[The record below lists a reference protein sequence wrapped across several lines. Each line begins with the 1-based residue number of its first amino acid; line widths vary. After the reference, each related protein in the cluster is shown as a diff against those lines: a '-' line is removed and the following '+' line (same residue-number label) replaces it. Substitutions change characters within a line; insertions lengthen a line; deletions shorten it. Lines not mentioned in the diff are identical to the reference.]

1 MVVRKQI
8 GTHAGYPSRRE
19 VLQGMAGLMLALG
32 LDGCAQT
39 HPASTAPVPDP
50 TPRPEGSVLYTYH
63 GHTNRVTTVAWSP
76 DGRYIASGALDQ
88 TAQVWSANPGEHF
101 HPVIYHG
108 HSAGVLA
115 VAWSPG
121 SNRIVSGSL
130 DTTAQVWDATSGE
143 QVALYRGH
151 TDIVNAVAWSPDGAY
166 IATGSAD
173 KTVRVWSTATGKQV
187 YVYRGHRAS
196 VNTLAWSPDSRWIAS
211 GASDNTVQILEATTG
226 NHRFTYH
233 GHSGTVSSVSWSPD
247 GKFIASGSWDK
258 TVQVWNE
265 ASGALLYTYDG
276 YNVNAARTNPAKGVL
291 PDLIFAVAWSHNG
304 KRIAAVTQVY
314 CGDNCGVMLTWDAY
328 TERNLSYY
336 VDQPIF
342 SMAWSPDDT
351 RFVTAIVISSQ
362 GFSQNGYLAQIS
374 QA

>member
-1 MVVRKQI
+1 MARKEM
-8 GTHAGYPSRRE
+8 GTEARYPSRRE
-19 VLQGMAGLMLALG
+19 VLQGIAGLVIALG

-39 HPASTAPVPDP
+39 HPASTAP
-50 TPRPEGSVLYTYH
+50 TAAATARPEGSVLHTYH

-76 DGRYIASGALDQ
+76 DGKYIASGSLDQ
-88 TAQVWSANPGEHF
+88 TVQVWSADPADHVR
-101 HPVIYHG
+101 PVVYHG

-115 VAWSPG
+115 VAWSPD
-121 SNRIVSGSL
+121 SKRIVSGSL
-130 DTTAQVWDATSGE
+130 DTTAQVWDATNGA

-151 TDIVNAVAWSPDGAY
+151 TGMVNAVAWSPDGAS

-173 KTVRVWSTATGKQV
+173 NTVRVWDASSGKQV

-196 VNTLAWSPDSRWIAS
+196 VNTLAWSPDGHWIAS
-211 GASDNTVQILEATTG
+211 GASDNTVQILEATSG

-233 GHSGTVSSVSWSPD
+233 GHRGTVSAVSWSPD
-247 GKFIASGSWDK
+247 GRFIASGSWDK
-258 TVQVWNE
+258 TVQVWN
-265 ASGALLYTYDG
+265 AMSGALLYTYDG

-291 PDLIFAVAWSHNG
+291 PDLVYAVAWSHNS
-304 KRIAAVTQVY
+304 KRLAAVTQVY

-351 RFVTAIVISSQ
+351 RFVTAITVSSQ
-362 GFSQNGYLAQIS
+362 GFSQNGYVAQIS